1 MNVIS
6 ICVAAV
12 ISSVFAVLL
21 KKYNAEYSLILGI
34 CTLTLIISYIISSV
48 VIAVSN
54 IKEIFVTS
62 TLSLSYLEI
71 LLKCIGIC
79 FITEFTCDCC
89 KDASQNALS
98 YAVLFSG
105 RLCVLVTSLPL
116 FKEFLSLALNL
127 TVGAV

>member
-54 IKEIFVTS
+54 IKEIFATS
-62 TLSLSYLEI
+62 TLSLSYLEV

-116 FKEFLSLALNL
+116 FMEFLSLALNL

>member
-54 IKEIFVTS
+54 IKEIFATS
-62 TLSLSYLEI
+62 TLSLSYIEI

>member
-54 IKEIFVTS
+54 IKEIFATS

-98 YAVLFSG
+98 SAVLISG
-105 RLCVLVTSLPL
+105 RICVLITALPL
-116 FKEFLSLALNL
+116 FEEFLNLALML
-127 TVGAV
+127 SGGEV

>member
-54 IKEIFVTS
+54 IKEIFSTS

>member
-54 IKEIFVTS
+54 IKEIFATS

-71 LLKCIGIC
+71 LLKSIGIC

>member
-54 IKEIFVTS
+54 IKEIFATS